1 MTTDDGYEDMWTKFD
16 EIVGLKYL
24 KGMHLN
30 DSKGMDKAMEYVA
43 QPCLYSTSLL
53 GRACSTHHS
62 LRPLLVEY

>member
-43 QPCLYSTSLL
+43 QPCLYSTTLL
-53 GRACSTHHS
+53 GRTCSPQS
-62 LRPLLVEY
+62 